1 MSERIACVYNSSS
14 VNTACHNHCIMKY
27 EQGVKKKNNV
37 KNVTKEKEAE
47 NRGWKLKERL
57 KKPNKVGISENKQ
70 KYVII
75 EEK

>member
-1 MSERIACVYNSSS
+1 MSR
-14 VNTACHNHCIMKY
+14 
-27 EQGVKKKNNV
+27 GLKKKNNV